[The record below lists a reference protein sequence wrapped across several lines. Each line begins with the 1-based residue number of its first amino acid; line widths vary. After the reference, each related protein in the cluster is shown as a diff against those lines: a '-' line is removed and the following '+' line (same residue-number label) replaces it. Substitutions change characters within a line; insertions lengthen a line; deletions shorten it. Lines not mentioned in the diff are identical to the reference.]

1 MKNST
6 IKTYSTPNFREK
18 FITSGD
24 ASNALLGEG
33 FGCFFIA
40 KVEQVLSFMKGF
52 VPPIRT
58 TTHSFIF
65 ITEGEANLSVG
76 NQSYHIKKHEGI
88 FVPIGQVFSFNNKDQ
103 NKGYICNFSNDIIA
117 QKIGDKDFYK
127 EFEFL
132 TIWGQPQLSL
142 DATTASFVLSL
153 LNRLYIEYTNQ
164 GLKRMLLIQAY
175 FIALLCE
182 LDAANNSI
190 SLVKTSQALTLSNQF
205 KVLLYQHIKE
215 KNSVKDYASLLNIS
229 PNYLNKV
236 LKQTTGKSTNTWIQ
250 EVLVLEAKILLVQTN
265 LTIKEIVLEL
275 GDLDPSYFSRMFKK
289 HTKLSPS
296 QYKSKVKK
304 S

>member
-1 MKNST
+1 VKNLT
-6 IKTYSTPNFREK
+6 IKTYSTLGFREK
-18 FITSGD
+18 FIASGNIP
-24 ASNALLGEG
+24 NALLGEG
-33 FGCFFIA
+33 LGSFFIA
-40 KVEQVLSFMKGF
+40 KVEQILSSMKDF
-52 VPPIRT
+52 VPPVRT

-65 ITEGEANLSVG
+65 ITEGEANLAVG
-76 NQSYHIKKHEGI
+76 NQNYHIKKNEGI

-132 TIWGQPQLSL
+132 TIWGQPLISL

-164 GLKRMLLIQAY
+164 GLKRMLLLQAY

-182 LDAANNSI
+182 LDAADNSI
-190 SLVKTSQALTLSNQF
+190 SSVETSQALTLSNQF
-205 KVLLYQHIKE
+205 KVLLYQYIKE
-215 KNSVKDYASLLNIS
+215 KHSVKDYASLLNIS
-229 PNYLNKV
+229 PNYLNKI

-250 EVLVLEAKILLVQTN
+250 EVLILEAKTLLAQTN

-275 GDLDPSYFSRMFKK
+275 GNLDPSYFRRMFKK

-296 QYKSKVKK
+296 QYKSKAKK